1 MLTVTAAAS
10 EAVQVLASQ
19 TSAPESAG
27 VRIARA
33 GQEAEAGAE
42 LRLSVVEEPAAGD
55 QQVPDAQVFLEP
67 EVADMLDDKTLDAD
81 LSGEQIRFSV
91 REQPDA

>member
-1 MLTVTAAAS
+1 MLTVTASAS
-10 EAVQVLASQ
+10 EAVHVLAAQ

-27 VRIARA
+27 VRISRA
-33 GQEAEAGAE
+33 GEDPEAGAE
-42 LRLSVVEEPAAGD
+42 LRLSVVEGPAEGD

-67 EVADMLDDKTLDAD
+67 EVADLLDDKTLDAD

-91 REQPDA
+91 RE

>member
-1 MLTVTAAAS
+1 MLSVTAAAS
-10 EAVQVLASQ
+10 EAVHVLAAQ

-33 GQEAEAGAE
+33 GEEPEAAGAE
-42 LRLSVVEEPAAGD
+42 LRLSVVEEPAEGD
-55 QQVPDAQVFLEP
+55 QQVPDTQVYLEP
-67 EVADMLDDKTLDAD
+67 EVADLLDDKTLDAD

-91 REQPDA
+91 KE